1 MMDIAR
7 PPKSNR
13 TRNLVGGGA
22 VLLVVAVTAALA
34 RLGPASQT
42 IDRAAVLIDTVK
54 QGDVVREVR
63 GNGALAPERIRWIT
77 AQASARV
84 ERLASESGR
93 NVGANDLLL
102 ELSNPDLQIQTMQAE
117 QQVRQAQIDLLNLRT
132 SLKGGLLSQEG
143 LVATMKTS
151 WVSSTQE
158 ARAADSLV
166 KLGLVPAFEAANRRA
181 SAEEF
186 TTRYRVE
193 RDRLALMAQSID
205 SQIAV
210 QASRV
215 TQLQAIAASQQARLA
230 SLHVRAPEAGVL
242 QDLTLQ
248 LGQWVPEGTALA
260 KVVQPGKLKAVLR
273 IPESQAKDVQLGQ
286 SASID
291 THNGL
296 VKGHVARKDP
306 GSSGGTVTIDVALD
320 GALPPGAVP
329 DINVDG
335 TIQIERL
342 PNIVYA
348 GRPALSVGTGSLTLF
363 KLVDGGS
370 AAIRVPVVLGRN
382 SVNTIEIL
390 KGLAV
395 GDQII
400 LSDMTSYANVD
411 RVRIK

>member
-1 MMDIAR
+1 MDIAR

-13 TRNLVGGGA
+13 TRNIGIGVGIG
-22 VLLVVAVTAALA
+22 VLLIATIAIS

-42 IDRAAVLIDTVK
+42 IDRAAVLVDTVK
-54 QGDVVREVR
+54 RGDVVREVR
-63 GNGALAPERIRWIT
+63 GNGTLAPERIRWIT

-84 ERLASESGR
+84 ERLGSESGR
-93 NVGANDLLL
+93 AVAANDLLL

-132 SLKGGLLSQEG
+132 NLKGALLTQEG
-143 LVATMKTS
+143 LVATMKTAF
-151 WVSSTQE
+151 VSSSQE

-166 KLGLVPAFEAANRRA
+166 RLGLVPPFEAANRKA

-186 TTRYRVE
+186 TTRYRIE
-193 RDRLALMAQSID
+193 RDRMTLMAQSID
-205 SQIAV
+205 SQLSV

-215 TQLQAIAASQQARLA
+215 VQLQAIANSQQARLT

-286 SASID
+286 QASID
-291 THNGL
+291 THNGI

-306 GSSGGTVTIDVALD
+306 GSNGGNVTIDVVLD

-335 TIQIERL
+335 TILIERL
-342 PNIVYA
+342 QNIVFA
-348 GRPALSVGTGSLTLF
+348 GRPAMSAGTGSVSLF
-363 KLVDGGS
+363 KIIDGGD
-370 AAIRVPVVLGRN
+370 AAVRVPVLLGRN

-390 KGLAV
+390 RGLNV
-395 GDQII
+395 GDQLI
-400 LSDMTSYANVD
+400 LSDMTAYANVD
-411 RVRIK
+411 RVRIR

>member
-1 MMDIAR
+1 MDIAR

-13 TRNLVGGGA
+13 NRN
-22 VLLVVAVTAALA
+22 VLIGVAVAAVAAATYGLSQ
-34 RLGPASQT
+34 LDPASQE
-42 IDRAAVLIDTVK
+42 IDRVAVLIDTVK

-63 GNGALAPERIRWIT
+63 GNGTLAPERIRWIT

-93 NVGANDLLL
+93 NVAANDLLL

-132 SLKGGLLSQEG
+132 TLRGGLLSQEG

-151 WVSSTQE
+151 WISAMQE

-166 KLGLVPAFEAANRRA
+166 RLGLVPPFEAANRKA

-186 TTRYRVE
+186 TTRYRIE
-193 RDRLALMAQSID
+193 RDRLELMASSID
-205 SQIAV
+205 SQISV
-210 QASRV
+210 QGSRV
-215 TQLQAIAASQQARLA
+215 VQLKAIAESQTARLQ

-273 IPESQAKDVQLGQ
+273 IPESQAKDIQLGQ
-286 SASID
+286 IASID

-296 VKGHVARKDP
+296 VKGHVSRKDP
-306 GSSGGTVTIDVALD
+306 GSTGGSVMIDVTLD
-320 GALPPGAVP
+320 GPLPAGAVP

-342 PNIVYA
+342 PNIVYT
-348 GRPALSVGTGSLTLF
+348 GRPALSVGTGPVTLF
-363 KLVDGGS
+363 KLVDGGD
-370 AAIRVPVVLGRN
+370 AAIRVSVELGRS

-390 KGLAV
+390 RGLAV

-400 LSDMTSYANVD
+400 LSDMTAYANVE